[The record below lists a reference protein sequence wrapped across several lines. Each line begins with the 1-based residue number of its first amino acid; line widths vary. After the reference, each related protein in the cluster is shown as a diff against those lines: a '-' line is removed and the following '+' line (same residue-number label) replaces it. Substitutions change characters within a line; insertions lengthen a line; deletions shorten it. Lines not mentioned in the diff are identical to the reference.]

1 LRRKLKLPGRTVL
14 RIESYKKKFFFFILH
29 NLLKIY
35 LSILLLIYQ
44 NNIKNTLII
53 IDITLAINREYHK
66 NTPNTIASIKKLNPS
81 MIFSFLDKLLKK
93 LSCNPTFGRALNSFI
108 TGSENENKN
117 NIIQRIAHL
126 NILSFNT
133 TNSLANSIVLIHS
146 NTSIFHQTA
155 IK

>member
-1 LRRKLKLPGRTVL
+1 L
-14 RIESYKKKFFFFILH
+14 S
-29 NLLKIY
+29 NLLLK
-35 LSILLLIYQ
+35 YQ
-44 NNIKNTLII
+44 NKINNILII
-53 IDITLAINREYHK
+53 TAIIVAIIIEYHR
-66 NTPNTIASIKKLNPS
+66 NIPSTIANQKKLNPS
-81 MIFSFLDKLLKK
+81 IIFSFLDKLLKK
-93 LSCNPTFGRALNSFI
+93 LSCNPTFGRALNNLS